1 MKSLL
6 FSTFCALL
14 LCGCEKR
21 EVTTAEVVTVEVLAE
36 TVPIL
41 SSVPSMADLK
51 AARVV
56 AYRFATPNDGPADLP
71 MESGFSLITDGGL
84 DLATLEKLKIA
95 EATLTS
101 GQVLRLVDAVYGPH
115 KKFGPAA
122 CYTPHHLFLFHD
134 SADTLI
140 QAIEVCFG
148 CINLHAQPD
157 VGEPQWARHDFR
169 ELARL
174 CDEIGIGVGSGT
186 AEEQIRIWDER
197 DKL

>member
-1 MKSLL
+1 MKSFL
-6 FSTFCALL
+6 FATLGALL

-21 EVTTAEVVTVEVLAE
+21 EVTTAEVVTVE

-51 AARVV
+51 AARVF
-56 AYRFATPNDGPADLP
+56 AYRFALPNDGPADLP
-71 MESGFSLITDGGL
+71 MESGFSLFTDGGL
-84 DLATLEKLKIA
+84 DLATLEELKIA

-101 GQVLRLVDAVYGPH
+101 GQVLRLVDAVYGRH

-134 SADTLI
+134 SAGRLI

-174 CDEIGIGVGSGT
+174 CDEIGIGMVSGT
-186 AEEQIRIWDER
+186 AEQQIRVWDEAEQF
-197 DKL
+197 

>member
-1 MKSLL
+1 MKSFL
-6 FSTFCALL
+6 FATLGALL

-21 EVTTAEVVTVEVLAE
+21 EVTTAEVVTVE

-51 AARVV
+51 AARVF
-56 AYRFATPNDGPADLP
+56 AYRFALPNDGPADLP
-71 MESGFSLITDGGL
+71 MESGFSLITLEGGL
-84 DLATLEKLKIA
+84 DVATLEKLKIA
-95 EATLTS
+95 EATLTQ
-101 GQVLRLVDAVYGPH
+101 GQVLRLVDAVYGRH

-134 SADTLI
+134 SAGRLI

-174 CDEIGIGVGSGT
+174 CDEIGIGMVSGT
-186 AEEQIRIWDER
+186 AEQQIRVWDEAEQF
-197 DKL
+197 